1 MRYSQRSRLLPFRR
15 GETVMELKGSYRMP
29 RRGIPNEFLNRA
41 DAMECEA
48 AASFPEPPP
57 CLFLFIASFH
67 PLALACFLL
76 RVSSFLEGIWKKFDA
91 INGHLMF
98 SHIENISCSLC
109 LTSECTVFFLF
120 FNNNDRVIVVVTTCG
135 LFIRQVTYNY
145 IL

>member
-1 MRYSQRSRLLPFRR
+1 
-15 GETVMELKGSYRMP
+15 MELKGSYRMP

-57 CLFLFIASFH
+57 CLFLFIAFFH

-98 SHIENISCSLC
+98 SHTEYLVLC
-109 LTSECTVFFLF
+109 V
-120 FNNNDRVIVVVTTCG
+120 
-135 LFIRQVTYNY
+135 
-145 IL
+145 

>member
-29 RRGIPNEFLNRA
+29 RRSIPNEFLNRA

-98 SHIENISCSLC
+98 SHIDYLVLC
-109 LTSECTVFFLF
+109 VWQVSALFFFFFL
-120 FNNNDRVIVVVTTCG
+120 IITIA
-135 LFIRQVTYNY
+135 L
-145 IL
+145 L